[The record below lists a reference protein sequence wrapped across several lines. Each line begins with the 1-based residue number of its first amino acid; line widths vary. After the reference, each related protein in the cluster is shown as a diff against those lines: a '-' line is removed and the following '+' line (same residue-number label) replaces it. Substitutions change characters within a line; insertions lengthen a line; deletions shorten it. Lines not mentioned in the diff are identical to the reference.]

1 MGQCLTSDRV
11 ETSNK
16 RKKICGQ
23 IGAEM
28 IFSILILSNFHSDLL
43 VFSEAIIY
51 LLLYNLHDCFFKN
64 LCLIFKV
71 KLDSHQKKIPATRRV
86 FTIYGN
92 HSWRKTHI
100 PFDEMRCSEFG
111 FFRVIWVALCL
122 HLNISFVFVIYIS
135 YTNCKHLL
143 KTQTQKSK

>member
-1 MGQCLTSDRV
+1 MKPQKK
-11 ETSNK
+11 E
-16 RKKICGQ
+16 KKIEAQ

-28 IFSILILSNFHSDLL
+28 IFSILMLSNFHSDLL
-43 VFSEAIIY
+43 VFSEAITY

-64 LCLIFKV
+64 LCLIFKL
-71 KLDSHQKKIPATRRV
+71 KSDSHQKKIPATRRV

-111 FFRVIWVALCL
+111 FFRVIWVALYL
-122 HLNISFVFVIYIS
+122 HLNISFVFVIYHIQIV
-135 YTNCKHLL
+135 NIC
-143 KTQTQKSK
+143 